1 MRGLDT
7 NILVR
12 YVTADEPDQSE
23 AAYRLVESAE
33 ARDERL
39 HVSTLVLAELV
50 WVLSGGRY
58 GRSRTEVADVIG
70 ALLDATVFEIQD
82 RDLVRR
88 AAAAFRTGPA
98 DFSDYLIG
106 ENDRRAGCDSTLTF
120 DRRLAA
126 ADGFNELDND
136 NEDRYP
142 TQVSEP

>member
-12 YVTADEPDQSE
+12 FLTADDASQSE
-23 AAYRLVESAE
+23 AARRLVEDAE
-33 ARDERL
+33 SHGERL
-39 HVSTLVLAELV
+39 HVSALVLAELV
-50 WVLSGGRY
+50 CVLRGTRY
-58 GRSRTEVADVIG
+58 GCSRTEVADALA

-106 ENDRRAGCDSTLTF
+106 EIDRRAGCTATLTF
-120 DRRLAA
+120 DQRLLTSE
-126 ADGFNELDND
+126 GFDEPPDD
-136 NEDRYP
+136 TGYP
-142 TQVSEP
+142 SRVSER

>member
-12 YVTADEPDQSE
+12 FLTADEPTQSE
-23 AAYRLVESAE
+23 TTRWLIEATEAE
-33 ARDERL
+33 GENL
-39 HVSTLVLAELV
+39 HISLLVLAELV
-50 WVLSGGRY
+50 WVLRGGRY
-58 GRSRTEVADVIG
+58 GFSRSEVADALE

-88 AAAAFRTGPA
+88 ANTAFRAGPA

-106 ENDRRAGCDSTLTF
+106 EIDRRAGCTTTLTF

-126 ADGFNELDND
+126 TEGFE
-136 NEDRYP
+136 EPGIETGYP
-142 TQVSEP
+142 TRVSEP